1 MTKRQTALVLV
12 VDDSGSMSGL
22 ARETETGVRKV
33 IADAQSAVRQEGGDA
48 ILTVVRFNTEVMF
61 DWRGARLLD
70 VDPASFSVNPSGY
83 TALLDAVGKAIA
95 ATDKWQAEEPNRRVA
110 MTIVTD
116 GADNASKE
124 YKLHDVKSMITQR
137 NAQRTPTGEP
147 VWEIEFLA
155 ANLNAVNVGTG
166 MGINPAY
173 AANVV
178 ANSVG
183 AKAVWAASSDNN
195 VNVLRG
201 GVKNASQ
208 AQYNSVLNASQAQY
222 SSVLDASQAQY
233 SSVLD
238 ASQAQYSSV
247 LDASQAQYNSVLDAQ
262 QKLQVIHDPSCP
274 SMNPLAQQKQPPIID
289 ADWFEENL

>member
-33 IADAQSAVRQEGGDA
+33 ITDAQSAVRQEGGDA
-48 ILTVVRFNTEVMF
+48 ILTVARFNTEVMF

-70 VDPASFSVNPSGY
+70 VNAADFTVQTTGY

-116 GADNASKE
+116 GAENASKE
-124 YKLHDVKSMITQR
+124 YKLTDIKAMITQR

-155 ANLNAVNVGTG
+155 ANLDAVGVGTG
-166 MGINPAY
+166 MGVNAAY
-173 AANVV
+173 TANVS
-178 ANSVG
+178 ASG
-183 AKAVWAASSDNN
+183 AGTKAVWASASNN
-195 VNVLRG
+195 NINVLRG
-201 GVKNASQ
+201 LSKNDSQ
-208 AQYNSVLNASQAQY
+208 AVYNSVF
-222 SSVLDASQAQY
+222 
-233 SSVLD
+233 
-238 ASQAQYSSV
+238 
-247 LDASQAQYNSVLDAQ
+247 DAQ
-262 QKLQVIHDPSCP
+262 QQSFTLHDPSDP
-274 SMNPLAQQKQPPIID
+274 AVGTLVQPPITD